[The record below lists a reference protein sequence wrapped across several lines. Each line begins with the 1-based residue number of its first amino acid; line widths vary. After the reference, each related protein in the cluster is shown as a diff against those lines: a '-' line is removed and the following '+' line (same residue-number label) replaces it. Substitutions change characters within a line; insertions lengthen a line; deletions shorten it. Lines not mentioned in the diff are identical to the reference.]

1 MRLVQLSRHS
11 VAFPSP
17 EGALREPNGLLAL
30 GGDLS
35 PARLLMAYQ
44 RGIFPWFSPGDPILW
59 WSPDP
64 RAVLW
69 PEQFHLSRS
78 MARFHKRSPYRVTL
92 NHDFGRV
99 IEGCAQDRD
108 EGTWITPDVV
118 LAYHRLHELGY
129 AHSIEVWE
137 GDELVGGMYGVSQGA
152 LFCGES
158 MFSRRVNAS
167 KTALL
172 VLSADFQRQGGQLI
186 DCQVLNDHTA
196 SLGAV
201 EIPRREYLQH
211 LDAMRLQKLP
221 SHFWVPRT
229 LFMPAA

>member
-92 NHDFGRV
+92 NHDFGQV
-99 IEGCAQDRD
+99 IAGCAQDRD

-172 VLSADFQRQGGQLI
+172 VLCEDFLRQGGQLI
-186 DCQVLNDHTA
+186 DCQVLNEHTA
-196 SLGAV
+196 SLGATD
-201 EIPRREYLQH
+201 IPRREYLQH
-211 LDAMRLQKLP
+211 LNAMRLQKMP
-221 SHFWVPRT
+221 PHFWVPRT
-229 LFMPAA
+229 LFMPAR

>member
-1 MRLVQLSRHS
+1 
-11 VAFPSP
+11 
-17 EGALREPNGLLAL
+17 
-30 GGDLS
+30 
-35 PARLLMAYQ
+35 
-44 RGIFPWFSPGDPILW
+44 
-59 WSPDP
+59 
-64 RAVLW
+64 
-69 PEQFHLSRS
+69 
-78 MARFHKRSPYRVTL
+78 
-92 NHDFGRV
+92 
-99 IEGCAQDRD
+99 
-108 EGTWITPDVV
+108 
-118 LAYHRLHELGY
+118 
-129 AHSIEVWE
+129 
-137 GDELVGGMYGVSQGA
+137 
-152 LFCGES
+152 

>member
-1 MRLVQLSRHS
+1 MLTWLQRDNLT
-11 VAFPSP
+11 FPP
-17 EGALREPNGLLAL
+17 LAKAMREPNGLLAL

-78 MARFHKRSPYRVTL
+78 MKRFHQRSPYRVTL
-92 NHDFGRV
+92 NHAFGEV
-99 IEGCAQDRD
+99 IEGCASDRD
-108 EGTWITPDVV
+108 EGTWITSSIVR
-118 LAYHRLHELGY
+118 AYHQLHELGH
-129 AHSIEVWE
+129 AHSIEVWQE
-137 GDELVGGMYGVSQGA
+137 NTLVGGMYGVAQGA

-158 MFSRRVNAS
+158 MFSRAENAS

-172 VLSADFQRQGGQLI
+172 VFCQAFTQSGGKLI
-186 DCQVLNDHTA
+186 DCQVLNSHTA

-201 EIPRREYLQH
+201 ETPRREYLEH
-211 LDAMRLQKLP
+211 LSRLRQQRLP

-229 LFMPAA
+229 LFSPQG